1 MISANAQELRGV
13 YLVNKK
19 KQKEKTEEGTDG
31 GFDMEQDR
39 FDRLFQHLQI
49 DETKSEGPTVFL
61 VRNRVG
67 YFRGRVTKFNQS

>member
-1 MISANAQELRGV
+1 MISANNQELRGV

-19 KQKEKTEEGTDG
+19 KQKEKAEDGTDN

-49 DETKSEGPTVFL
+49 DEDKSDGPTVFL
-61 VRNRVG
+61 VRNKSL
-67 YFRGRVTKFNQS
+67 Y